1 MTKKALS
8 TIAKDSVVSIHYTL
22 RGEDKQ
28 VLDSSEGGD
37 PLLYMHGHGQII
49 PGLERAL
56 VGKAVGD
63 KLSVEVEPAEG
74 YGEYDGGMCMDVP
87 KDQFPK
93 EAPLEIGAMFELV
106 NSKNEPLVV
115 RVTGLAGDTVTID
128 ANHPLAGKKLFFEV
142 EIASLRA
149 ATPSELEH
157 GHAHGGDGH
166 HHHH

>member
-1 MTKKALS
+1 MTKKAPT

-22 RGEDKQ
+22 RGDDKQ
-28 VLDSSEGGD
+28 IIDTSEGGD
-37 PLLYMHGHGQII
+37 PLLFMQGHGQII

-56 VGKAVGD
+56 VGKAVGE
-63 KLSVEVEPAEG
+63 KLSVEVDPADG
-74 YGEYDGGMCMDVP
+74 YGDYDAGMTMEVP

-115 RVTGLAGDTVTID
+115 RVTALADDKVTID

-142 EIASLRA
+142 EVASIRA
-149 ATPSELEH
+149 ATESELEH

-166 HHHH
+166 HHH